1 MKLWTDGRTDDGRRT
16 TEPSHPISSPGAF
29 GSGELKTSKVNEKA
43 DTSDPKDVIFILT
56 YGESKGFRL
65 PKMKYPSEEQ
75 LRGTKGNDATVDQ
88 LSEAA
93 IEVILE
99 SVNLPDIIEQDIQSE
114 P

>member
-1 MKLWTDGRTDDGRRT
+1 M
-16 TEPSHPISSPGAF
+16 
-29 GSGELKTSKVNEKA
+29 
-43 DTSDPKDVIFILT
+43 DTSDPKDVIFILA

-99 SVNLPDIIEQDIQSE
+99 SDNLLDIIEQDIQSE
-114 P
+114 A